1 MEQKREVRCYA
12 GVLRYRS
19 RPAPNEH
26 LEELDELVT
35 QGVACLHVEV
45 MSDTCI
51 SMIVD
56 LLDGSQL
63 NCSFYSRNGRAHIA
77 YRADIESA
85 EVAK

>member
-1 MEQKREVRCYA
+1 
-12 GVLRYRS
+12 
-19 RPAPNEH
+19 
-26 LEELDELVT
+26 
-35 QGVACLHVEV
+35 